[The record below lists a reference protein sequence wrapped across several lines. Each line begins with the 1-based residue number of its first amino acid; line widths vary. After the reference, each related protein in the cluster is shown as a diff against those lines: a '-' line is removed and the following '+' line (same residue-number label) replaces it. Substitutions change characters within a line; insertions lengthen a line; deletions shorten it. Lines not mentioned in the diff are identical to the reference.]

1 MLKSTVCNA
10 VKEPFNN
17 WIDSISDINLREMLY
32 RRAFIAG
39 GAILSVYRGET
50 PKDTDVYFTD
60 PDVAVTTLRYYG
72 LIVSPSL
79 FEDLEG
85 NLETRLKIISHEGL
99 LNCNEPF
106 QPLYATPNTLTL
118 SNNIQLVIRYT
129 GSPYDLIKKFDY
141 DHTKMY
147 VHKSNL
153 GITEAAKTS
162 ILSNELIYNRGPYPL
177 SSLFRLKKFLKRDW
191 NISAGQLT
199 KLAMQLNKI
208 DFTNLAQ
215 LKDQLYGIDV
225 IHIEQLITELSKIDP
240 NDLNT
245 DLISELIDMI
255 FDI

>member
-10 VKEPFNN
+10 VKEPFNS
-17 WIDSISDINLREMLY
+17 WIESISNLDLREMLH

-39 GAILSVYRGET
+39 GAILSVYKGET
-50 PKDTDVYFTD
+50 PKDIDVYFTD
-60 PDVAVTTLRYYG
+60 PDMAVTTLRYYG
-72 LIVSPSL
+72 MISSPSL
-79 FEDLEG
+79 FEDLDG

-99 LNCNEPF
+99 LNCDGPF

-129 GSPYDLIKKFDY
+129 GNPYDLIKKFDY

-147 VHKSNL
+147 LHKTHLSVS
-153 GITEAAKTS
+153 EAAKTS
-162 ILSNELIYNRGPYPL
+162 VLSNELMYNCGPYPL

-191 NISAGQLT
+191 NVSAGQLT
-199 KLAMQLNKI
+199 KLAMQLAKI
-208 DFTNLAQ
+208 DFRNLSQ

-225 IHIEQLITELSKIDP
+225 IHIEYLIAELNKIAP
-240 NDLNT
+240 EDLT
-245 DLISELIDMI
+245 VDLISELIDMI